1 MVLWSGKGFSQTDTT
16 RRQDS
21 LRSEQLQEVIVISQ
35 RNLKDNTTKP
45 LATLD
50 HYLEK
55 SGMVNMIRRGSY
67 AWEPFLNG
75 MATERSV
82 ITIDGMRI
90 YAACTDKMDPITSYV
105 EVTNLARATIHSGS
119 ASSTGGSTIA
129 GTLDLVRKKGS
140 FGQSALNGMAFTGFE
155 TNNKQKI
162 VGGSLNYSH
171 PKFFSDV
178 DFTIRDAVNYRAGGG
193 QEIQYSQFTK
203 YNISAQAGY
212 KIQEHQQIE
221 ASLIY
226 DKAVDVGYPALPMDV
241 SLAKALIGSVSY
253 TRHHISPLIYQW
265 QTKVYYNDVTHV
277 MDDTK
282 RPNVPI
288 RMDMPGWSKTAGF
301 YSMLQGTSN
310 RHDWKANL
318 SGHYNKSL
326 AEMTMFS
333 NTPNEKD
340 MFMLT
345 WPGVQTYYGDL
356 FIEDKYALSDRW
368 NAAFSAGLAVHHN
381 NIDNQFGLQSLRIFY
396 PEMPG
401 SKIRL
406 LKRLSASVRHDAAN
420 WSYTFGAA
428 YGERAPSVSEGYGF
442 YLFNSF
448 DRFDYIG
455 NPDMR
460 NEKSKSVNASLAYQK
475 AAFTAKISGS
485 YFYIDDYILGRPRN
499 GLSVMTIGAYGIK
512 VYEQLKYATIL
523 NTSIDLGYQVT
534 KEFLWTGQLGY
545 RRGTGENGLLLPL
558 MQPFTYNS
566 GVTFFR
572 KSFSADASI
581 NGSSSHTRYNPEFG
595 EKGLPAYAVFNLSL
609 ANRFKFNGP
618 QALTLKT
625 GVENLFDRNY
635 TTFADWNRIPR
646 IGRNFFINLIWNF

>member
-1 MVLWSGKGFSQTDTT
+1 MSLAQTDSTQ
-16 RRQDS
+16 RQDS
-21 LRSEQLQEVIVISQ
+21 LRSESLQEVIVIGQ
-35 RNLKDNTTKP
+35 RSLYDNSTKP

-50 HYLEK
+50 NYLEK
-55 SGMVNMIRRGSY
+55 SGAVNMIRRGSY

-105 EVTNLARATIHSGS
+105 EITNLAKANIHSGS
-119 ASSTGGSTIA
+119 AGSTGGSTIA
-129 GTLDLVRKKGS
+129 GTLDLVRKRGS
-140 FGQSALNGMAFTGFE
+140 FGQSALNGMAFSGFE

-162 VGGSLNYSH
+162 FGGALNYSH

-178 DFTIRDAVNYRAGGG
+178 DFTIRDASNYRAGGG
-193 QEIQYSQFTK
+193 EEIQYSQFTK

-212 KIQEHQQIE
+212 KLKEHQQIE

-226 DKAVDVGYPALPMDV
+226 DKAVNVGYPALPMDV
-241 SLAKALIGSVSY
+241 SLAKAIIGSVSY
-253 TRHHISPLIYQW
+253 TRHHKSPLIYQW
-265 QTKVYYNDVTHV
+265 QTKLYYNDVKHV

-301 YSMLQGTSN
+301 YSILQGTSS
-310 RHDWKANL
+310 RHDWKANI

-333 NTPNEKD
+333 NTSNERD

-345 WPGVQTYYGDL
+345 WPGVKTYYGDL
-356 FIEDKYALSDRW
+356 FFEDNYSLSDKW
-368 NAAFSAGLAVHHN
+368 NVALSAGLAVHN
-381 NIDNQFGLQSLRIFY
+381 NNVDNQFGLESLRIFY
-396 PEMPG
+396 PEMT
-401 SKIRL
+401 SSRTRF
-406 LKRLSASVRHDAAN
+406 LKRLSASIKYDAAN
-420 WSYTFGAA
+420 WIYTFGTA

-455 NPDMR
+455 NPNMY
-460 NEKSKSVNASLAYQK
+460 NERSKSINASMAYKK
-475 AAFTAKISGS
+475 ASFTAKFSGS
-485 YFYIDDYILGRPRN
+485 YFYINNYILGRPRSD
-499 GLSVMTIGAYGIK
+499 LSVMTIGGNGVK
-512 VYEQLKYATIL
+512 VYEQLKYAVIL
-523 NTSIDLGYQVT
+523 NTSLDVGYQIT
-534 KEFLWTGQLGY
+534 KELLWTSQVVY
-545 RRGTGENGLLLPL
+545 RRGTGENGLSLPL

-566 GVTFFR
+566 VVSFTR
-572 KSFSADASI
+572 KSFSADASV
-581 NGSSSHTRYNPEFG
+581 NGSTSHTKYNSEFG
-595 EKGLPAYAVFNLSL
+595 EKGLPAYAIFNLSF
-609 ANRFKFNGP
+609 ANRFKLDDE
-618 QALTLKT
+618 QALILKT